1 MAWTYWKQD
10 PKRLL
15 DLTLTEFEITH
26 PEDHGKHGRLE
37 PLLTTRYIVK
47 EYRSLGPSR
56 SRSSGE
62 SEIPVAEELVGKD
75 AIGEKITAYFRAR
88 SSESSSL
95 VLFVYDVFWAK
106 NCFPKG
112 SFPEVEEGI
121 NSLLYDPPKRYDVGS
136 QSAGGSGWHRPSFD
150 QGSRDTARSRD
161 PRRPPSASVQD
172 QKGRRDEG
180 KIYLLDL
187 KPAVESVFKYQDSK
201 WDLYSVAQKLGVQV
215 GEGEKNSVRDSL

>member
-1 MAWTYWKQD
+1 MTWTYWKQD
-10 PKRLL
+10 TQRLL

-26 PEDHGKHGRLE
+26 PGDHGKRGKLE

-56 SRSSGE
+56 PRPSGDLPVPVNE
-62 SEIPVAEELVGKD
+62 EIVGKD

-88 SSESSSL
+88 SSEASPL
-95 VLFVYDVFWAK
+95 VLFLYDVFWAK

-121 NSLLYDPPKRYDVGS
+121 NSLLYDPLKRYDLGS
-136 QSAGGSGWHRPSFD
+136 QSAGGSGWHQPSLD
-150 QGSRDTARSRD
+150 QGRDVNQSRD
-161 PRRPPSASVQD
+161 PRRPPSANVQD
-172 QKGRRDEG
+172 HKGRRDEG

-187 KPAVESVFKYQDSK
+187 KPAVESVSKYRDSK
-201 WDLYSVAQKLGVQV
+201 WDLYSAAQKFGIQV
-215 GEGEKNSVRDSL
+215 SEEEKNPAHDSL